1 MDCLDFVYRYCAL
14 TGNGTILKCRAW
26 HCAACA
32 VIMLQAKKRNLP
44 PLSCHAP
51 LQVYP
56 LLSENSEPQLNLIIF
71 ILSRFSD
78 TQSNLGG
85 MLRDPLTLQRTCH
98 LFSRWSGQ
106 LLRHLEDQKQALLV
120 CGVKEKEKPNL
131 RMSKLKS
138 RLFRDCDFKFI
149 RAVGG

>member
-1 MDCLDFVYRYCAL
+1 
-14 TGNGTILKCRAW
+14 
-26 HCAACA
+26 
-32 VIMLQAKKRNLP
+32 
-44 PLSCHAP
+44 
-51 LQVYP
+51 
-56 LLSENSEPQLNLIIF
+56 
-71 ILSRFSD
+71 
-78 TQSNLGG
+78 
-85 MLRDPLTLQRTCH
+85 MLRDPLTLQCTCH